1 MKVDATVVFR
11 LQAGS
16 LAETGA
22 ILDDVL
28 ERARERDDVDVEQV
42 NVTTPP
48 GSTPV
53 SLPPVSTAGAYP
65 PGIPRSAGMDGS

>member
-1 MKVDATVVFR
+1 MKVEATVVFR
-11 LQAGS
+11 FQASS

-22 ILDDVL
+22 VLDDVL
-28 ERARERDDVDVEQV
+28 ERARERDDVEVGQV

-48 GSTPV
+48 GTTPV
-53 SLPPVSTAGAYP
+53 SLPAVSTTGAYP